1 MADKPVFRPIGDYIW
16 EAEPV
21 GEMRV
26 PARVLASR
34 KLWDLIQRD
43 NSLKQLCNVATL
55 PGIVGYALAMPD
67 IHEGYG
73 FPIGGVAAFRVEDGI
88 ISPGGVG
95 YDINCVYSN
104 SKVLLKFGYTRTI
117 AEMEADWPTAEV
129 RCQDWSTGR
138 GVHVPVLGY
147 LRRRPYGTVYRVTTD
162 TGHEIVAT
170 GDHPFWTPSGMVE
183 LRRLTVG
190 DRVAVYPF
198 EGIPYEH
205 PDGRVLVDE
214 ADVVRVL
221 RLHGKGDAGNALA
234 QIRKR
239 LKNLGLLP
247 LRADALQMPYLLRL
261 LGYVFG
267 DGTIYFTNGSGKG
280 VIWFYGDAEDLEAI
294 REDVAALG
302 FTPSR
307 VYTRRRHHRITTPYG
322 SYAFDRQEWAFK
334 VVSSSLAVLLAAL
347 GAPVGDKTAQD
358 YGVPPWLWEVPRW
371 QQRLFLA
378 ALFGAEL
385 STPRAYKTNNYN
397 FMMPVLSLSKREA
410 HAASGR
416 AFLEGI
422 ARLLEGFGVQTRK
435 ISQRLEQAHADGSY
449 SVRLRLV
456 LSSREESLMNLWG
469 RIGFEYNR
477 KRQALANV
485 AVAYLRHKAHI
496 LQVRREAASTA
507 VALRAQGLPPAS
519 IFERLVGLYVNRRFI
534 ERSLYEGR
542 AGAPRVGTSG
552 MTFEQY
558 YRQATEGLGAS
569 GLVWSRIIRL
579 EPIPWDEDVYDLT
592 VAHRDHNFIAN
603 GFVVSNCGVR
613 VAVTHLT
620 QKDLEGKVERL
631 ADVLFETVPTG
642 VGAHGAIR
650 KLSREE
656 LRQVVV
662 RGARWA
668 IEEGFG
674 TEEDLRHTE
683 ENGCLAGADPDK
695 ISARA
700 YERGADQLGTLGSGN
715 HFAEVDVIDEVYD
728 EAAAQRLG
736 LFRGQVVY
744 QIHCGSRGFG
754 HQVCDDYLGVM
765 YRAVQKYGIR
775 LPDRQLVCAP
785 LSSPEAQDYLAA
797 MRGAAN
803 FAWCNRQIIMALMA
817 RAFQKALGVS
827 PRELGVRLLYDVCH
841 NIAKV
846 EEHVVDGQRVKVC
859 VHRKGATRAFPPG
872 RPEIPSDY
880 RDIGQPVLIPGDMG
894 RYSYILLGKPKA
906 MELTFGSS
914 CHGAGRV
921 MSRAQAKRLAAH
933 RNIEQELR
941 KAGIVVR
948 GESRATIDEEMPE
961 AYKDVSEVVE
971 VVHQT
976 GISTKLVRLKPICV
990 IKG

>member
-1 MADKPVFRPIGDYIW
+1 MADKPVFRPISDYIW

-21 GEMRV
+21 GDMRV
-26 PARVLASR
+26 PARVFASK

-95 YDINCVYSN
+95 YDINCLWGAT
-104 SKVLLKFGYTRTI
+104 KILFAHGCTRTI
-117 AEMEADWPTAEV
+117 ADMEADWPDARV
-129 RCQDWSTGR
+129 RCQDFRAGYGTDT
-138 GVHVPVLGY
+138 PVVGF
-147 LRRRPYGTVYRVTTD
+147 LRRRPYGPVYRVTTD

-170 GDHPFWTPSGMVE
+170 ADHPFWTPAGMVE
-183 LRRLTVG
+183 LRRLQVG
-190 DRVAVYPF
+190 DRVALYPF
-198 EGIPYEH
+198 EGVPYEE
-205 PDGRVLVDE
+205 PEDRVLVDE
-214 ADVVRVL
+214 SHVMAVL
-221 RLHGKGDAGNALA
+221 ERHGKIGRGHASA
-234 QIRKR
+234 QILRR
-239 LKNLGLLP
+239 LRALGLLP
-247 LRADALQMPYLLRL
+247 LRANAPQLPYLLKL
-261 LGYVFG
+261 LGYVLG
-267 DGTIYFTNGSGKG
+267 DGTIYFTGRTGKG
-280 VIWFYGDAEDLEAI
+280 VVWFYGRSEDLEAI
-294 REDVAALG
+294 RADVAALG

-307 VYTRRRHHRITTPYG
+307 IYSRVRRHRITTPYRD
-322 SYAFDRQEWAFK
+322 YEFERREDAFK
-334 VVSSSLAVLLAAL
+334 VVSSSLAALLAAL
-347 GAPVGDKTAQD
+347 GAPVGAKAAQD
-358 YGVPPWLWEVPRW
+358 YGVPEWLLEAPRW
-371 QQRLFLA
+371 HQRLFLA

-385 STPRAYKTNNYN
+385 SVPRAFDRRNRN
-397 FMMPVLSLSKREA
+397 FTVPVLSMNKQEPYVE
-410 HAASGR
+410 SGR
-416 AFLEGI
+416 RFLEDIGRML
-422 ARLLEGFGVQTRK
+422 AGLGVQVRK
-435 ISQRLEQAHADGSY
+435 ISQRSDGSR
-449 SVRLRLV
+449 SIRLRLI
-456 LSSREESLMNLWG
+456 LSSRLDSLRNLWG

-477 KRQALANV
+477 ERQALANV
-485 AVAYLRHKAHI
+485 AVGYLCHKAHV
-496 LQVRREAASTA
+496 LRTREKAASAA
-507 VALRAQGLPPAS
+507 VALRTQGLPPTS
-519 IFERLVGLYVNRRFI
+519 IFDRLVGLYVNQRFL
-534 ERSLYEGR
+534 ERALYEDCP
-542 AGAPRVGTSG
+542 APRVGASFV
-552 MTFEQY
+552 TFEA
-558 YRQATEGLGAS
+558 YRRWATEGLGTS
-569 GLVWSRIIRL
+569 GMVWSRIIRI
-579 EPIPWDEDVYDLT
+579 EPIPFDEDVYDLT
-592 VAHRDHNFIAN
+592 VAHPDHNFIAD

-613 VAVTHLT
+613 VVVTNLT

-668 IEEGFG
+668 VEEGFG

-695 ISARA
+695 ISHRA

-715 HFAEVDVIDEVYD
+715 HFAEVDVIDEIYD
-728 EAAAQRLG
+728 EAAARRLG
-736 LFRGQVVY
+736 LALGQVVY

-754 HQVCDDYLGVM
+754 HQICDDYLGVM

-785 LSSPEAQDYLAA
+785 LSSPEAQDYLGA

-817 RAFQKALGVS
+817 KAFQKALGIS
-827 PRELGVRLLYDVCH
+827 PRDLGVRLLYDVCH
-841 NIAKV
+841 NIAKI
-846 EEHVVDGQRVKVC
+846 EEHVIEGQRVKVC

-872 RPEIPSDY
+872 RPEIPADY

-894 RYSYILLGKPKA
+894 RFSYVLLGKPKA

-933 RNIEQELR
+933 RNIERELR
-941 KAGIVVR
+941 EVGIIVR
-948 GESRATIDEEMPE
+948 GESRATIDEEMSE

-976 GISTKLVRLKPICV
+976 GISTKLVRLRPLCV

>member
-1 MADKPVFRPIGDYIW
+1 MADKPVFRPISDYIW

-21 GEMRV
+21 GDMRV
-26 PARVLASR
+26 PARVFASK

-95 YDINCVYSN
+95 YDVNCLYGDA
-104 SKVLLKFGYTRTI
+104 KVLHIHGYTRAI
-117 AEMEADWPTAEV
+117 ADMEADWPQGRV
-129 RCQDWSTGR
+129 RCQDFR
-138 GVHVPVLGY
+138 GGHGTDTPVIGF

-162 TGHEIVAT
+162 TGHETVAT
-170 GDHPFWTPSGMVE
+170 ADHPFWTPAGMVE
-183 LRRLTVG
+183 LRRLQVG

-198 EGIPYEH
+198 EGVPYEE
-205 PDGRVLVDE
+205 PAARVLVDE
-214 ADVVRVL
+214 SHIVAVLERYGKAGRGRAVTQVL
-221 RLHGKGDAGNALA
+221 R
-234 QIRKR
+234 R
-239 LKNLGLLP
+239 LRSRGLLP
-247 LRADALQMPYLLRL
+247 LRANAPQVPYLLKL
-261 LGYVFG
+261 LGYVLG
-267 DGTIYFTNGSGKG
+267 DGTVYFTGGTGKG
-280 VIWFYGDAEDLEAI
+280 VVWFYGRPEDLEAI
-294 REDVAALG
+294 RADVAALG

-307 VYTRRRHHRITTPYG
+307 IYSRPRRHRVTTAYRDYEFE
-322 SYAFDRQEWAFK
+322 SQEHAVK
-334 VVSSSLAVLLAAL
+334 VVSSSFAALLVAL
-347 GAPVGDKTAQD
+347 GAPVGNKAVQD
-358 YGVPPWLWEVPRW
+358 YGVPEWLLEAPRW
-371 QQRLFLA
+371 HQRLFLA

-385 STPRAYKTNNYN
+385 SAPRALDRHNHN
-397 FMMPVLSLSKREA
+397 FMTPVLSVSKRES
-410 HAASGR
+410 HVDSGR
-416 AFLEGI
+416 RFLEDIGRML
-422 ARLLEGFGVQTRK
+422 AGFGVQVLK
-435 ISQRLEQAHADGSY
+435 ISQRREQTHADGSR

-456 LSSREESLMNLWG
+456 LSARLDSLRNLWG
-469 RIGFEYNR
+469 RIGFEYNQ
-477 KRQALANV
+477 KRQALASV
-485 AVAYLRHKAHI
+485 AVGYLRYKAHV
-496 LQVRREAASTA
+496 LRLREEAASAA
-507 VALRAQGLPPAS
+507 VALRAQALPPTA
-519 IFERLVGLYVNRRFI
+519 IFDRLVGLYVNRRFL

-542 AGAPRVGTSG
+542 TSPRVGAAF
-552 MTFEQY
+552 MTFEE
-558 YRQATEGLGAS
+558 YRRWATEGLGTS
-569 GLVWSRIIRL
+569 GMVWSRIIRL
-579 EPIPWDEDVYDLT
+579 EPIPFAGDVYDLT
-592 VAHRDHNFIAN
+592 VAHPDHNFIAD

-613 VAVTHLT
+613 VVVTNLT
-620 QKDLEGKVERL
+620 REDLEGKVERL

-668 IEEGFG
+668 VEEGFG
-674 TEEDLRHTE
+674 TEADLAHTE

-695 ISARA
+695 ISHRA

-715 HFAEVDVIDEVYD
+715 HFAEVDVIDEIYD

-754 HQVCDDYLGVM
+754 HQICDDYLGVM

-785 LSSPEAQDYLAA
+785 LSSPEAQDYLGA

-817 RAFQKALGVS
+817 KAFQKALGVS
-827 PRELGVRLLYDVCH
+827 PRDLGVRLLYDVCH
-841 NIAKV
+841 NIAKI
-846 EEHVVDGQRVKVC
+846 EEHVIDGQRVKVC

-872 RPEIPSDY
+872 RPEIPADY

-933 RNIEQELR
+933 RDIERELR
-941 KAGIVVR
+941 EMGIIVR
-948 GESRATIDEEMPE
+948 GESRATIDEEMSE

-971 VVHQT
+971 VVHRT
-976 GISTKLVRLKPICV
+976 GISTKFVRLRPVCV

>member
-1 MADKPVFRPIGDYIW
+1 MADKPVFRPVGDYIW

-95 YDINCVYSN
+95 YDI
-104 SKVLLKFGYTRTI
+104 
-117 AEMEADWPTAEV
+117 
-129 RCQDWSTGR
+129 
-138 GVHVPVLGY
+138 
-147 LRRRPYGTVYRVTTD
+147 
-162 TGHEIVAT
+162 
-170 GDHPFWTPSGMVE
+170 
-183 LRRLTVG
+183 
-190 DRVAVYPF
+190 
-198 EGIPYEH
+198 
-205 PDGRVLVDE
+205 
-214 ADVVRVL
+214 
-221 RLHGKGDAGNALA
+221 
-234 QIRKR
+234 
-239 LKNLGLLP
+239 
-247 LRADALQMPYLLRL
+247 
-261 LGYVFG
+261 
-267 DGTIYFTNGSGKG
+267 
-280 VIWFYGDAEDLEAI
+280 
-294 REDVAALG
+294 
-302 FTPSR
+302 
-307 VYTRRRHHRITTPYG
+307 
-322 SYAFDRQEWAFK
+322 
-334 VVSSSLAVLLAAL
+334 
-347 GAPVGDKTAQD
+347 
-358 YGVPPWLWEVPRW
+358 
-371 QQRLFLA
+371 
-378 ALFGAEL
+378 
-385 STPRAYKTNNYN
+385 
-397 FMMPVLSLSKREA
+397 
-410 HAASGR
+410 
-416 AFLEGI
+416 
-422 ARLLEGFGVQTRK
+422 
-435 ISQRLEQAHADGSY
+435 
-449 SVRLRLV
+449 
-456 LSSREESLMNLWG
+456 
-469 RIGFEYNR
+469 
-477 KRQALANV
+477 
-485 AVAYLRHKAHI
+485 
-496 LQVRREAASTA
+496 
-507 VALRAQGLPPAS
+507 
-519 IFERLVGLYVNRRFI
+519 
-534 ERSLYEGR
+534 
-542 AGAPRVGTSG
+542 
-552 MTFEQY
+552 
-558 YRQATEGLGAS
+558 
-569 GLVWSRIIRL
+569 
-579 EPIPWDEDVYDLT
+579 
-592 VAHRDHNFIAN
+592 
-603 GFVVSNCGVR
+603 NCGVR

-715 HFAEVDVIDEVYD
+715 HFAEVDFIDEVYD

-754 HQVCDDYLGVM
+754 HQVCDDYLSVM

-933 RNIEQELR
+933 RNIERELR
-941 KAGIVVR
+941 EVGIVVR